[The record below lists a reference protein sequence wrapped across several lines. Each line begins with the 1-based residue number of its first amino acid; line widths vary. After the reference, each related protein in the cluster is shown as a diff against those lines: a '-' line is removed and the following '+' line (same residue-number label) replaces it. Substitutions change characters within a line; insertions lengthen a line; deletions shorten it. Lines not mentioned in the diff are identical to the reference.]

1 MNPRGGLHTMCKD
14 GCSTDFPK
22 TTAYM
27 EAVFVVQG
35 YFADDKLPAWQV
47 TCGAAASLPQ
57 IATFE
62 CATAALALSRSA
74 FI

>member
-1 MNPRGGLHTMCKD
+1 MNTRGLHTMCKD
-14 GCSTDFPK
+14 GCLTDFPK
-22 TTAYM
+22 TAACM
-27 EAVFVVQG
+27 EDVFVAQG
-35 YFADDKLPAWQV
+35 YFAHDKLPAWQV
-47 TCGAAASLPQ
+47 TCGAATSLPE